1 MQKELWFTAPGE
13 VEIRSV
19 ESFDVKGLINV
30 KSHYSLISTGTE
42 MLMYNGN
49 VPEEL
54 HETMKV
60 PYIKGDFNFPFTY
73 GYSLVGQI
81 NDKYHVDN
89 GRFVHLLHPHQSY
102 ANVSSEFISLI
113 PEAIDPK
120 LAVLTSNLETA
131 LNAVWDGNI
140 KIGENVLIVGFG
152 IIGALLAGV
161 LKSIKHVN
169 IYIAE
174 TNKERIQL
182 VKQLGLKLYTDEVN
196 LDAAFNTSAN
206 EKGFQIG
213 LNSIGFEG
221 RLIELSWY
229 GKKEIKVSLG
239 GDFHSKRKKIISSQV
254 GSLPTDMRSL
264 WDYKRRK
271 DVVFEL
277 LKDDYFGELPL
288 EEINFDNAP
297 EAYRDL
303 NNNKINGLA
312 KIIKYV

>member
-13 VEIRSV
+13 VEIKLVNSCTI
-19 ESFDVKGLINV
+19 EGLINI

-54 HETMKV
+54 HESMKV
-60 PYIKGDFNFPFTY
+60 PYIKGNFKFPFTY

-81 NDKYHVDN
+81 NDTSHIDN

-102 ANVSSEFISLI
+102 ANVSSEFVSLI
-113 PEAIDPK
+113 PVDIDPK

-152 IIGALLAGV
+152 MIGALLAGV

-174 TNKERIQL
+174 TNPERIKL
-182 VKQLGLKLYTDEVN
+182 INKLGLKLYADEVDM
-196 LDAAFNTSAN
+196 DAAFNTSAN

-239 GDFHSKRKKIISSQV
+239 GDFHSKRKKVISSQV
-254 GSLPTDMRSL
+254 GSLPTEMRSS
-264 WDYKRRK
+264 WSFKRRK
-271 DVVFEL
+271 ALVFNL
-277 LKDDYFGELPL
+277 LKDEYFGQLPL
-288 EEINFDNAP
+288 EEINLDTAP
-297 EAYRDL
+297 KAYRDL
-303 NNNKINGLA
+303 NNNKIKGLA